1 MKRIHALCALVT
13 SVIVLGTLLALA
25 PVGTGS
31 THTMMPSPTMA
42 LASAGGGG
50 GASGGG
56 GGGGGSS
63 SGSSGTGTS
72 SYGGSSGHP
81 VADLLSTLALPF
93 VLAGG
98 VIVFTAKLHARR
110 RETLQDIRQA
120 GKADASWSYKELK
133 GRVEETFYALQN
145 GWTKGDLSGLE
156 RYLSDRLLEEWQ
168 TRLEW
173 MRVRHEHDV
182 LKQIRLDSVVPVEM
196 RDEVGQDRD
205 CVWFYMKSHMV
216 DYIEDTET
224 GDFVRGITRPA
235 KLVEWWRF
243 TRKDDAWVLDRIL
256 SEKDGRQLL
265 DGRLI

>member
-1 MKRIHALCALVT
+1 MKRIHALCALVA
-13 SVIVLGTLLALA
+13 SIVVLGVLLALA

-31 THTMMPSPTMA
+31 THATMPAPTTA
-42 LASAGGGG
+42 LASAGGG

-63 SGSSGTGTS
+63 STSSAGGSSF
-72 SYGGSSGHP
+72 GGSSGHP
-81 VADLLSTLALPF
+81 IADFLSTLALPF

-98 VIVFTAKLHARR
+98 AIVFTVKLYARR
-110 RETLQDIRQA
+110 REALRGIRQA
-120 GKADASWSYKELK
+120 GKVDASWGYRDLK

-145 GWTKGDLSGLE
+145 GWTQGDLSGLE
-156 RYLSDRLLEEWQ
+156 HYLSDRLLREWQ

-173 MRVRHEHDV
+173 MKVRHEHDV
-182 LKQIRLDSVVPVEM
+182 LEQIHLDAVVPVEM
-196 RDEVGQDRD
+196 RDEAGQDRD
-205 CVWFYMKSHMV
+205 CVWFYLRSHMV

-224 GDFVRGITRPA
+224 GEFVRGTTRPA

-256 SEKDGRQLL
+256 SEEDGSQLL
-265 DGRLI
+265 DGKLI